1 MKDNPYLCAA
11 PWTHTYVS
19 PQGERRLC
27 CASREKPNFQRQYLD
42 VDVPTEKRTKEVKV
56 HDSNHILQFD
66 SEHPTLEEHWN
77 SEYMK
82 DIRRRLL
89 KGEKIP
95 HCQVCNDQVLNLHTY
110 RKYFNETLF
119 PHKLDD
125 IIAKT
130 HEDGHYDEMPVSY
143 DYRVSNLC
151 NFKCRMCGEQLSSSW
166 EAEKK
171 KHEKPDFL
179 RDPWLEPNNR
189 QKINNFQKDVLEKEL
204 LEAVDNKTIEE
215 IYWVGGEPLMWDI
228 HWEVMQRLV
237 ITGHC
242 KDVTIRYNTN
252 LHRTRGGFGNRNN
265 AWFTHQKE
273 VKWKNVFLYDI
284 LPKFKSVN
292 ICASIDGAGDVGE
305 YIREGLVWKEWL
317 QNFKDGLFLIDRFGD
332 DAMVF
337 DVTLTTPGLF
347 DLKRLFDT
355 VTELDVKSY
364 FKFTYAFDPSV
375 VMSPMCLPRHVKEPI
390 INELLEYMEPRL
402 TEKTQV
408 YKDSLLDLLERKSFD
423 QEYITYQQGLQN
435 GKRYQEH
442 LDTIRNTKIKFRD
455 TLNDVAKEWWD
466 AI

>member
-11 PWTHTYVS
+11 AWTHTYVS

-27 CASREKPNFQRQYLD
+27 CASRERPSFQRQYLD
-42 VDVPTEKRTKEVKV
+42 ADEKMLVAPKDPHFK
-56 HDSNHILQFD
+56 FD
-66 SEHPTLEEHWN
+66 PERPNLKEHWN

-82 DIRRRLL
+82 DIRKRML
-89 KGEKIP
+89 KGEKIDQ
-95 HCQVCNDQVLNLHTY
+95 CQVCNDQVLNLHTY

-119 PHKLDD
+119 PHKIDE
-125 IIAKT
+125 IIANT
-130 HEDGHYDEMPVSY
+130 REDGHYDKLPISY

-171 KHEKPDFL
+171 KHETQDYVK
-179 RDPWLEPNNR
+179 DPWLEPTNR
-189 QKINNFQKDVLEKEL
+189 KRIANFQKDVLEKEL
-204 LEAVDNKTIEE
+204 LEAVANETIEE

-228 HWEVMQRLV
+228 HWEVMQKLV
-237 ITGHC
+237 ISGHC

-252 LHRTRGGFGNRNN
+252 LHRTSGGWGNRN
-265 AWFTHQKE
+265 THGLIPKE
-273 VKWKNVFLYDI
+273 IKWNNVYLYNI
-284 LPKFKSVN
+284 LHKFKSVN
-292 ICASIDGAGDVGE
+292 ICASIDGVGDVGE
-305 YIREGLVWKEWL
+305 YIREGLVWKDWL
-317 QNFKDGLFLIDRFGD
+317 KNFKEGLFLIDRFGN
-332 DAMVF
+332 DALVF

-375 VMSPMCLPRHVKEPI
+375 VMSPMCLPKHVKEPI
-390 INELLEYMEPRL
+390 IHELLEYMEPRL

-423 QEYITYQQGLQN
+423 QEYVTYQQGLQN